1 MAGPDEPPFNGNG
14 TVGRLLTCE
23 IPAPVEMLRRRPGIC
38 SERYEREK
46 AEFDNLPWYE
56 RMLTGHGRAVGL
68 EPTDALQ
75 SAKTFQEACE
85 KMPDEISKSA
95 LDEKVQQLSDHA
107 TGRNPLSPEQSL
119 ELKRQVSFLQDVYT
133 PGPRWESGLSSG
145 ESAWLSAQNQR
156 WGNSMAIA
164 FLGPVYGGPG
174 AMTRLMGGSENLVEA
189 VNNQSASLVG
199 AGRTRVFAR
208 DAAALRE
215 SNARIFTSGE
225 YNRGARLE
233 PLSRTVGGKPA
244 GTASPISAPTSGTVV
259 QQPVPSISRQKQN
272 GHVKGSPQNTNRIKQ
287 GKPTSTFNGDA
298 AEADRLTQE
307 AWQKGTPVVGRPNV
321 RDYDFGQSIG
331 TGPNGGG
338 QSIVRVHQDAGGNI
352 HGHPAGPEIP

>member
-1 MAGPDEPPFNGNG
+1 
-14 TVGRLLTCE
+14 
-23 IPAPVEMLRRRPGIC
+23 
-38 SERYEREK
+38 
-46 AEFDNLPWYE
+46 
-56 RMLTGHGRAVGL
+56 
-68 EPTDALQ
+68 
-75 SAKTFQEACE
+75 
-85 KMPDEISKSA
+85 
-95 LDEKVQQLSDHA
+95 
-107 TGRNPLSPEQSL
+107 
-119 ELKRQVSFLQDVYT
+119 
-133 PGPRWESGLSSG
+133 
-145 ESAWLSAQNQR
+145 
-156 WGNSMAIA
+156 
-164 FLGPVYGGPG
+164 
-174 AMTRLMGGSENLVEA
+174 MTRLMGGSENLVEA